1 MSTDKVNTLLIELGN
16 TLDIDQVTSYDHQ
29 MWSIYM
35 SAGKEVEV
43 QSLDEREEL
52 LFSIKV
58 FEGEEAFEL
67 KKLKTLLEY
76 NFLYHESGGVQ
87 FCVNPESQEVHMQVS
102 MPMTS
107 EVSRVSTMITQL
119 VELCQQW
126 NQYLM
131 TQHQSTERHE
141 NMHSFISV

>member
-1 MSTDKVNTLLIELGN
+1 MDKLNILLIELGN
-16 TLDIDQVTSYDHQ
+16 TLDIDRVTAYDNQ
-29 MWSIYM
+29 MWAIYT
-35 SAGKEVEV
+35 SSGEEIEV
-43 QSLDEREEL
+43 QSIDEREEL
-52 LFSIKV
+52 LFSIKA

-76 NFLYHESGGVQ
+76 NFLYQESGGVQ

-107 EVSRVSTMITQL
+107 EVSGVSTMIAQL
-119 VELCQQW
+119 VELCKQW

-131 TQHQSTERHE
+131 TQHQSIEQSE
-141 NMHSFISV
+141 NLHSFISV